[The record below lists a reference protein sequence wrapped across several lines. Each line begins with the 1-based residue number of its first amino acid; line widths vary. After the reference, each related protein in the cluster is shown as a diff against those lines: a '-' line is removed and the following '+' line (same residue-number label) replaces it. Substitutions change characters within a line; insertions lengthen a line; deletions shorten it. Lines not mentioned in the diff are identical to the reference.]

1 MLLGG
6 MKMRIKNIGLRI
18 KLPAFLVGLSLL
30 TAAAIGVTDHYTVS
44 KGLVETSANRLAA
57 LSMSQATAMEIRFQG
72 MRQQVAA
79 EAESLSLGSTLVE
92 FSKRMTASDQVR
104 KDIKNYYRKDDKQD
118 WYERILLSGASHSTN
133 YSELHKSVQ
142 PKLRT
147 IMLNGSFSDIILID
161 NEENIVYS
169 TAKGKEFA
177 ENLNSA
183 EILNTELYKTVKKLN
198 SSSRGAQAYSDVVS
212 YKISGGDNRA
222 FIAEAVYMQGAS
234 GPERVGY
241 IVFSFGNEPI
251 QTTLRALTNTTKD
264 IYSLILSSSGSILT
278 ASDKAPRVLL
288 EPGAIKMHEENK
300 LIVVD
305 MPDHLKNDF
314 IITATPVKIFDKTW
328 TLITAERMSSVLSVV
343 ANMRDSALI
352 SSVLVMIPLSL
363 LAIAMAWSI
372 VRPIDGMARA
382 LNGIAQGRVTDEIAG
397 EGRGDEIGAIAKA
410 VILIRRNLAR
420 DADIRSKE
428 DLSRHEQADAE
439 RRAMMADVAT
449 DLESSIGR
457 IAHAVSSAAEE
468 LNVTASGMAANAMQT
483 EQSSATVAAATRGAF
498 SSVQSIEHATT
509 DLRSALESLDQLTV
523 GTDKAARDAQGW
535 TQDTSNVVATLA
547 QGAEKIGE
555 VVGLISAIADQTNLL
570 ALNATIEAARAGE
583 AGRGFAVVAAE
594 VKSLAT
600 QTSRATEDIAHQIQA
615 MRGATEATVSAI
627 ARVRDTMISL
637 ASSTS
642 ETAQTMNH
650 QKSSASSIVND
661 VKSASGELSRIVEAV
676 AGVSEAAEHTTTSA
690 GSLTS
695 AATELTHQATDL
707 TDKVNSLIYRLRSA

>member
-1 MLLGG
+1 
-6 MKMRIKNIGLRI
+6 
-18 KLPAFLVGLSLL
+18 
-30 TAAAIGVTDHYTVS
+30 
-44 KGLVETSANRLAA
+44 
-57 LSMSQATAMEIRFQG
+57 MEIRFQA

-79 EAESLSLGSTLVE
+79 EAESIGLGETLLE
-92 FSKRMTASDQVR
+92 LSKRMTASDQSQKEV
-104 KDIKNYYRKDDKQD
+104 KDYYRKNDKLD
-118 WYERILLSGASHSTN
+118 WSERILSTGASHSHP
-133 YSELHKSVQ
+133 YSELHKKIH
-142 PKLRT
+142 PKLQT
-147 IMLNGSFSDIILID
+147 LMLNNSFVDILLID
-161 NEENIVYS
+161 IKGRIIYTV
-169 TAKGKEFA
+169 TKGKEFSEQIA
-177 ENLNSA
+177 DPVFSETGLASVFEKVGSA
-183 EILNTELYKTVKKLN
+183 N
-198 SSSRGAQAYSDVVS
+198 RGAQSYSDVAP
-212 YKISGGDNRA
+212 YKISNGDDRA
-222 FIAEAVYMQGAS
+222 FIAESVYVQNES
-234 GPERVGY
+234 GNNRVGY
-241 IVFSFGNEPI
+241 VVFSFGNEPI
-251 QTTLRALTNTTKD
+251 QTTLRSLTNTTTN
-264 IYSLILSSSGSILT
+264 ISSFILNSNGAMLT
-278 ASDKAPRVLL
+278 ASDKAPSVLL
-288 EPGAIKMHEENK
+288 APRAIKISEKNK
-300 LIVVD
+300 LLIVD
-305 MPDHLKNDF
+305 IPESAKNNF
-314 IITATPVKIFDKTW
+314 IVTATPVKIFDKTW
-328 TLITAERMSSVLSVV
+328 TMVTAERMSSVLSVV
-343 ANMRDSALI
+343 SQMRESALI
-352 SSVLVMIPLSL
+352 STALVMVPLCLIS
-363 LAIAMAWSI
+363 IAMAWSI

-382 LNGIAQGRVTDEIAG
+382 LNGIAQGRITNEITG

-439 RRAMMADVAT
+439 RRAMMADVAA

-457 IAHAVSSAAEE
+457 IANAVSSAAEE